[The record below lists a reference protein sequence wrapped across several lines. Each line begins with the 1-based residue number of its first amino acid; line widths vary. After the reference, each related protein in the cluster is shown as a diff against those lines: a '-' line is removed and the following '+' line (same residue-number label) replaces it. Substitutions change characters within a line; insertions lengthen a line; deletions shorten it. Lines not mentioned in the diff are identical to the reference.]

1 MGRADGGRALPR
13 TVTPAQPSPGFLL
26 VGRTVWLREVKRQLK
41 VTRPK
46 GRAREGP
53 RLRLRLRPVPC
64 PEGGR
69 PGPSPHL
76 VVEGGGGAPPPPPQP
91 VRGRDPRALSQRWS
105 GASVRKLRQWSPRP
119 APGAAPLSPRH
130 AGRPATHQL
139 LRPHVV
145 QYPLRVLAVVPALHD
160 GQQQLGGV
168 ILSGERGEGT
178 ERAAGVAAGTRFS
191 PWDSHGPGTSQ
202 TTRSRT
208 RGQLG
213 PQGRSAE
220 REPGLRG
227 QCEPARCLPTIQK
240 WGTSTGCR
248 GDARGGGGRGGP
260 ATWVLALTQTRGR
273 RRQAGGRPRPAFSAA
288 VRPPAPSR
296 HEYNCHQ
303 SPGVTREGAAR
314 ARPRLPGTDVDA
326 STPARPGLT
335 SRWAQAWGGQCA
347 PPAGGR
353 CSGDRATR
361 PSSPSTGHRAPQS
374 TLPVDSQFSTL
385 RQSQAVPSLW
395 APAHAA
401 RLPRFPALP
410 LMQSMLSGETPSF

>member
-1 MGRADGGRALPR
+1 MGRADGGQALPR

-76 VVEGGGGAPPPPPQP
+76 VVEGGGGAPRPQP

-105 GASVRKLRQWSPRP
+105 GASVRKLRQRSPRP

-130 AGRPATHQL
+130 AGQPATHQL

-227 QCEPARCLPTIQK
+227 QREPAQCLPTIQK

-260 ATWVLALTQTRGR
+260 ATWVLALTQTRGC
-273 RRQAGGRPRPAFSAA
+273 RRQAGGRATPPCLQCC
-288 VRPPAPSR
+288 RPPSCA
-296 HEYNCHQ
+296 
-303 SPGVTREGAAR
+303 
-314 ARPRLPGTDVDA
+314 
-326 STPARPGLT
+326 LT
-335 SRWAQAWGGQCA
+335 SRVQLPPVAGGDARGRGAGQAATSRHRRRRDHTCTSRPDLALGPGLGRA
-347 PPAGGR
+347 VRSSGAGGR